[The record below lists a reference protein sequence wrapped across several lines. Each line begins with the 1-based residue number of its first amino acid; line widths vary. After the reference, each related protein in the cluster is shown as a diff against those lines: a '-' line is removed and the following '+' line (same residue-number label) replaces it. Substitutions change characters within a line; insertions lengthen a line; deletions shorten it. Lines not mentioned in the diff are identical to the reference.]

1 MNEEVN
7 LIIFVEGPDDERFFK
22 KYFEKYSN
30 VIPYKYAV
38 QKKENVK
45 KYLKSLRSM
54 NNCDY
59 LFFADSDGKD
69 VEEKKKEIIE
79 KFGIYDESKVFIVCY
94 EIESWYLAGIN
105 NVSKQKLKI
114 KKKFNCTDK
123 LTKEFFVSSMPSQF
137 ESKIDYMIEILK
149 NYDFNFAC
157 DKNKSYSSF
166 KEKVA

>member
-7 LIIFVEGPDDERFFK
+7 LIIFIEGPDDERFFR

-59 LFFADSDGKD
+59 LFFADADGKN

-79 KFGIYDESKVFIVCY
+79 KFGIYDESKVFIVCC
-94 EIESWYLAGIN
+94 EIESWYLAGLN
-105 NVSKQKLKI
+105 NASKQKLKI
-114 KKKFNCTDK
+114 KKRFNCTDK
-123 LTKEFFVSSMPSQF
+123 LTKEFFVSTMPSQF